1 MIPIKTYQDLEQV
14 KNSGEQLA
22 KFLLEVIT
30 DHKMSELYRTA
41 EQAVLYDQ
49 RRNPTIEKFQKILYT
64 LSGKAVPDTFRA
76 NHKLKSNFFNRF
88 VTHENQYLLGNG
100 VTLGEEENKAKLGRN
115 FDVRLQEAGQAALV
129 QGLSFGFWNLD
140 HLEVFQLMEFA
151 PLWDEETG
159 QLRAGVR
166 FWQLDSD
173 RPLRVTL
180 YEEDGCTEY
189 IKRKGDSLPQVK
201 QEKRGYKQTVLST
214 AADGVIDTINENHSR
229 LPIVPLYGNPHHQSE
244 LVGMQEAIDC
254 YDLIKSGF
262 ANDLDQ
268 ASMIYWVLKN
278 SGGMDDVDL
287 AKFLERMKTVGAAAL
302 DSDEENSVEAH
313 TLDVPYQSRT
323 AYLEK
328 LRNDLYDD
336 AQALN
341 ISQLSGGSKTA
352 TEINAAYEALDL
364 KTTLFEYQ
372 VLDFLEGI
380 FALAGIEDNA
390 TFKRSRI
397 VNQLEETQM
406 VMLAAEHLDEET
418 LLNKLSWLTPE
429 EVSNIL
435 ENKAG
440 ESLNRFGAGA
450 EV

>member
-201 QEKRGYKQTVLST
+201 QKKRGYKQTVLST

-268 ASMIYWVLKN
+268 ASMIYWVIQN

-302 DSDEENSVEAH
+302 DSDEENSAEAH

>member
-1 MIPIKTYQDLEQV
+1 MISAIALKPKTYLTLGV
-14 KNSGEQLA
+14 L
-22 KFLLEVIT
+22 
-30 DHKMSELYRTA
+30 
-41 EQAVLYDQ
+41 AVLSIIIFVWPLIV
-49 RRNPTIEKFQKILYT
+49 NPESF
-64 LSGKAVPDTFRA
+64 LS
-76 NHKLKSNFFNRF
+76 
-88 VTHENQYLLGNG
+88 
-100 VTLGEEENKAKLGRN
+100 
-115 FDVRLQEAGQAALV
+115 
-129 QGLSFGFWNLD
+129 
-140 HLEVFQLMEFA
+140 
-151 PLWDEETG
+151 
-159 QLRAGVR
+159 
-166 FWQLDSD
+166 
-173 RPLRVTL
+173 
-180 YEEDGCTEY
+180 
-189 IKRKGDSLPQVK
+189 
-201 QEKRGYKQTVLST
+201 
-214 AADGVIDTINENHSR
+214 
-229 LPIVPLYGNPHHQSE
+229 
-244 LVGMQEAIDC
+244 
-254 YDLIKSGF
+254 
-262 ANDLDQ
+262 
-268 ASMIYWVLKN
+268 
-278 SGGMDDVDL
+278 
-287 AKFLERMKTVGAAAL
+287 
-302 DSDEENSVEAH
+302 
-313 TLDVPYQSRT
+313 
-323 AYLEK
+323 
-328 LRNDLYDD
+328 DD

>member
-1 MIPIKTYQDLEQV
+1 
-14 KNSGEQLA
+14 
-22 KFLLEVIT
+22 
-30 DHKMSELYRTA
+30 
-41 EQAVLYDQ
+41 
-49 RRNPTIEKFQKILYT
+49 
-64 LSGKAVPDTFRA
+64 
-76 NHKLKSNFFNRF
+76 
-88 VTHENQYLLGNG
+88 
-100 VTLGEEENKAKLGRN
+100 
-115 FDVRLQEAGQAALV
+115 
-129 QGLSFGFWNLD
+129 
-140 HLEVFQLMEFA
+140 MEFA

-214 AADGVIDTINENHSR
+214 AADGVINTINENHSR

-302 DSDEENSVEAH
+302 DSDEENSAEAH